1 MQGFDTMRA
10 KLEAQESFN
19 ILAATL
25 ELLELFWIHGSH
37 IALEQPETAMSWSE
51 PIVQAWIQRL
61 GLYLT
66 RVAQCAWVEP
76 KKIA

>member
-1 MQGFDTMRA
+1 MRA

-19 ILAATL
+19 ILATTL

-51 PIVQAWIQRL
+51 PIVHSLDTTARIVPNSGGPVCL
-61 GLYLT
+61 G
-66 RVAQCAWVEP
+66 
-76 KKIA
+76 